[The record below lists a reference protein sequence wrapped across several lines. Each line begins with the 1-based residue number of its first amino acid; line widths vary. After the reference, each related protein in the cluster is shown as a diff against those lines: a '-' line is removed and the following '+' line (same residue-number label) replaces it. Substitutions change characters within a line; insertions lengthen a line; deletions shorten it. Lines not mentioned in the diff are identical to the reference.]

1 MASGSTHVAGGDSS
15 ESHDTD
21 HQVDDE
27 PLDEMDSPPAVSRC
41 VLPFIFTKDWLPAVN
56 KYEVFGCTVDIRN
69 DHLDTVAF
77 HKLNSLLQVT
87 SSIRTISTK
96 SNSCN

>member
-27 PLDEMDSPPAVSRC
+27 PLDEMDSPPAVSKHYAAIHVYREW
-41 VLPFIFTKDWLPAVN
+41 T
-56 KYEVFGCTVDIRN
+56 
-69 DHLDTVAF
+69 
-77 HKLNSLLQVT
+77 T
-87 SSIRTISTK
+87 SW
-96 SNSCN
+96 

>member
-27 PLDEMDSPPAVSRC
+27 PLDEMDSPPAVSKHYAAIHVYRE
-41 VLPFIFTKDWLPAVN
+41 LT
-56 KYEVFGCTVDIRN
+56 
-69 DHLDTVAF
+69 
-77 HKLNSLLQVT
+77 T
-87 SSIRTISTK
+87 S
-96 SNSCN
+96 

>member
-27 PLDEMDSPPAVSRC
+27 PLDEMDSPPAVSKHC
-41 VLPFIFTKDWLPAVN
+41 S
-56 KYEVFGCTVDIRN
+56 
-69 DHLDTVAF
+69 VA
-77 HKLNSLLQVT
+77 HICKELT
-87 SSIRTISTK
+87 S
-96 SNSCN
+96 N